1 LTCSGDAAYRF
12 PNRRLFELCAGQIPA
27 RRADVTINLEA
38 RPLVMD
44 QLEFAEGLR
53 WRDGALWLSDLFGH
67 AVCTI
72 TNGQVERKLHLADDE
87 PSGLGFLP
95 DGTPIVVA
103 MKSRQLRRIGDGAAS
118 VYAEMSGAAT
128 SECNDMFVD
137 SQGRAYVSTFGY
149 DLRSGEEAKPGTVIL
164 VRPGQDAVVAAGD
177 LIFPNGMVA
186 SPDGRTFIVAE
197 LFGEQLSAYD
207 IEPDGSLTNRRV
219 FASLPGRAPDGLA
232 IDAEGGVWVA
242 TSTGGACIRVLDG
255 GEITHEISFG
265 EEWVTSCAL
274 GGDDG
279 HTLFVA
285 SAVTTLDDW
294 LAGKSVSHIRT
305 VPVDVPAPGS

>member
-1 LTCSGDAAYRF
+1 MT
-12 PNRRLFELCAGQIPA
+12 
-27 RRADVTINLEA
+27 TNLEA

-53 WRDGALWLSDLFGH
+53 WHDGALWLSDLFGH
-67 AVCTI
+67 AVHTI
-72 TNGQVERKLHLADDE
+72 TDGRLERRLQLPDDE

-103 MKSRQLRRIGDGAAS
+103 MKSRQLRSIGSGSAQL
-118 VYAEMSGAAT
+118 YAEMSGAAT
-128 SECNDMFVD
+128 SECNDMYVD
-137 SQGRAYVSTFGY
+137 AHGRAYVSTFGY
-149 DLRSGEEAKPGTVIL
+149 DLRSGEEPKPGTVVL
-164 VRPGQDAVVAAGD
+164 VRPGEDAVVAAGD

-186 SPDGRTFIVAE
+186 SPDGRTFIVAQ
-197 LFGEQLSAYD
+197 LFGEELTAYD
-207 IEPDGSLTNRRV
+207 VEADGSLTNRRV

-242 TSTGGACIRVLDG
+242 TSTGGSCIRVVDG

-274 GGDDG
+274 GGEDG
-279 HTLFVA
+279 RTLFVA
-285 SAVTTLDDW
+285 SAQTTLDDW
-294 LAGKSVSHIRT
+294 LAGRSVSHIRT
-305 VPVDVPAPGS
+305 VAVDVPAPGA